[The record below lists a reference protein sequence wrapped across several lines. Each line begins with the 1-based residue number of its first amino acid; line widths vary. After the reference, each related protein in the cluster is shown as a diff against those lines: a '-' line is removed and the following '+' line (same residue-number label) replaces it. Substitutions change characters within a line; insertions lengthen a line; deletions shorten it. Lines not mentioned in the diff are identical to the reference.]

1 MVCEFP
7 VWVHLARKTPVRAA
21 VRGRVYEIG
30 APERPDGEVLLTV
43 WTGGRAVGHVLAT
56 EPPVFRRL
64 AVRGDPDP
72 QPVSGIPDLLE
83 CAAGLRP
90 PAARREMPLV
100 SATRRGSGS

>member
-43 WTGGRAVGHVLAT
+43 WTGGRAVGQVLAT
-56 EPPVFRRL
+56 EPPVLRFLTLVIEPCGLWHELQAILPSRT
-64 AVRGDPDP
+64 GM
-72 QPVSGIPDLLE
+72 
-83 CAAGLRP
+83 CATERS
-90 PAARREMPLV
+90 V
-100 SATRRGSGS
+100 FATCSR

>member
-43 WTGGRAVGHVLAT
+43 WTGGRAVGQVLAT

-64 AVRGDPDP
+64 GPRADPEP
-72 QPVSGIPDLLE
+72 QPVSGIPDLLK
-83 CAAGLRP
+83 CAAGLRSSVG
-90 PAARREMPLV
+90 E
-100 SATRRGSGS
+100 